1 MSVFLLSVLVFVLV
15 SGAGLL
21 VIQPVITQH
30 MDTYAIRV
38 RPRKE
43 MDEDAGEQPKNS
55 VLLAVLQVLGE
66 TVLSILP
73 GLADLRTVNLL
84 QQGNYRTQAH
94 LAICIGIKS
103 TVAGAAVFLGLIGG
117 ASNPIMFLLLPFAA
131 LLGWILP
138 NFFLSGRAKERQ
150 SQILRE
156 LPTVIDLLIVCAQ
169 AGLGL
174 LMGVDKVS
182 KEVNDSAPVLAAEL
196 QQLIQDVKMF
206 AKSVPVAMREM
217 GERCGVDELIN
228 MASALIAAEQ
238 KGADISYPLRQ
249 QGDALRDRLKRKKE
263 EEAAKV
269 PVKMVPV
276 IMLFVMPLI
285 LCPMLGPAVVTIIE
299 ALRPMFNK
307 TILAG
312 SCSAYLICVYL
323 TPHYQWL
330 VKSMFSKHQLFVEYG
345 VQLDWTVFA
354 VEFSFVMR

>member
-1 MSVFLLSVLVFVLV
+1 MPLSPLTFDGPQQIHNKSAARRQRQIYSMNFSKTYSFDEVQLFMSLLLLAVLVFALV
-15 SGAGLL
+15 AGGGLL
-21 VIQPVITQH
+21 AVQPVISQH

-43 MDEDAGEQPKNS
+43 VVDDACEQPKDS
-55 VLLAVLQVLGE
+55 TLLAVLGTLGE
-66 TVLSILP
+66 TVLAVLP

-84 QQGNYRTQAH
+84 QQGNYRTQTH
-94 LAICIGIKS
+94 LAIYIGIKS
-103 TVAGAAVFLGLIGG
+103 TVAGAAVLLGLMGA
-117 ASNPIMFLLLPFAA
+117 ASNPMMFFLVPFTA
-131 LLGWILP
+131 LLGWMLP
-138 NFFLSGRAKERQ
+138 NFFLSGRVKERQ
-150 SQILRE
+150 NQILRE

-182 KEVNDSAPVLAAEL
+182 KEVGGSAPVLCIEM

-285 LCPMLGPAVVTIIE
+285 LCPMLGPAVLTIVE
-299 ALRPMFNK
+299 ALKPV
-307 TILAG
+307 L
-312 SCSAYLICVYL
+312 SHL
-323 TPHYQWL
+323 
-330 VKSMFSKHQLFVEYG
+330 
-345 VQLDWTVFA
+345 
-354 VEFSFVMR
+354 

>member
-1 MSVFLLSVLVFVLV
+1 MSLFLLTVLVFALV
-15 SGAGLL
+15 AGGGLL
-21 VIQPVITQH
+21 VVQPVISQH

-43 MDEDAGEQPKNS
+43 VPDDACDQPKS
-55 VLLAVLQVLGE
+55 SALLAVLRTLGE
-66 TVLSILP
+66 TVLAVLP

-94 LAICIGIKS
+94 LAIYIGIKS
-103 TVAGAAVFLGLIGG
+103 TVAGAAVLLGFMGA
-117 ASNPIMFLLLPFAA
+117 ASNPMLFLLVPFTA
-131 LLGWILP
+131 LLGWMLP
-138 NFFLSGRAKERQ
+138 NFFLSSRVKARQ
-150 SQILRE
+150 NQILRE

-174 LMGVDKVS
+174 LMGIDKVS
-182 KEVNDSAPVLAAEL
+182 KEVGGSAPILSTEM

-285 LCPMLGPAVVTIIE
+285 LCPMLGPAVVTMCA
-299 ALRPMFNK
+299 ALKPVLNH
-307 TILAG
+307 L
-312 SCSAYLICVYL
+312 
-323 TPHYQWL
+323 
-330 VKSMFSKHQLFVEYG
+330 
-345 VQLDWTVFA
+345 
-354 VEFSFVMR
+354 

>member
-1 MSVFLLSVLVFVLV
+1 MSVFLLAVLVFALV
-15 SGAGLL
+15 AGAGLL
-21 VIQPVITQH
+21 AVQPAIAQH

-43 MDEDAGEQPKNS
+43 MEEDACEQPKHS
-55 VLLAVLQVLGE
+55 AVLLVLQTVGE
-66 TVLSILP
+66 TVLSVLP
-73 GLADLRTVNLL
+73 GLADLRTVSLL

-94 LAICIGIKS
+94 LAIYIGIKS
-103 TVAGAAVFLGLIGG
+103 TVAGAAVFLGLMGA
-117 ASNPIMFLLLPFAA
+117 ASNPMMLLLMPFTA
-131 LLGWILP
+131 LLGWMLP
-138 NFFLSGRAKERQ
+138 NFFLGGRVKERQ

-182 KEVNDSAPVLAAEL
+182 KEVTDSAPVLCTEL
-196 QQLIQDVKMF
+196 QQLIQDVKLF

-249 QGDALRDRLKRKKE
+249 QGDALRERLKRKKE

-269 PVKMVPV
+269 PVKMVPI

-285 LCPMLGPAVVTIIE
+285 LCPMLGPAIVTIID
-299 ALRPMFNK
+299 ALKPMLK
-307 TILAG
+307 L
-312 SCSAYLICVYL
+312 
-323 TPHYQWL
+323 
-330 VKSMFSKHQLFVEYG
+330 
-345 VQLDWTVFA
+345 
-354 VEFSFVMR
+354 